1 MFPVTRQILDSWSR
15 LCSLVCPRPNRT
27 WSSNARYFCPGE
39 LWDLFLLIYERLA
52 RAFLCNFWHKG
63 KMFSLFAN
71 GTPRSSVT
79 SGRHFLSTAC
89 HELGSWATFLH
100 LPSSFQPKVFAQ
112 PHPSCTYGISRCSR
126 RWRVCRYFSTSSCR
140 IASDSSDFVASFI
153 MIPTHFNKF
162 PNPCLIIQIVLV
174 AGVRIH
180 FLSGFYLLLSGF
192 PAFGANAVPGAMT
205 IYMPHCSVQQWTSR
219 PWHYPRVL

>member
-1 MFPVTRQILDSWSR
+1 
-15 LCSLVCPRPNRT
+15 
-27 WSSNARYFCPGE
+27 
-39 LWDLFLLIYERLA
+39 
-52 RAFLCNFWHKG
+52 
-63 KMFSLFAN
+63 
-71 GTPRSSVT
+71 
-79 SGRHFLSTAC
+79 
-89 HELGSWATFLH
+89 
-100 LPSSFQPKVFAQ
+100 
-112 PHPSCTYGISRCSR
+112 
-126 RWRVCRYFSTSSCR
+126 
-140 IASDSSDFVASFI
+140 

-192 PAFGANAVPGAMT
+192 GANAVPGAMT